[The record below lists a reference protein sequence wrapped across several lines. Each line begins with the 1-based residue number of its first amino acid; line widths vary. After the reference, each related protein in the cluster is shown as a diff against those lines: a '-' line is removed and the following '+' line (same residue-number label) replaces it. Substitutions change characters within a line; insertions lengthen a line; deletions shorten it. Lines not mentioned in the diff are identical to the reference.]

1 MNRIPQWQKDFDRPA
16 SSSVSARWHR
26 DLLPQAVRNKRDG
39 VFAIGD
45 VRSGLIKRVA
55 AAVGEGAQV
64 VAALHGFWPRRGR
77 LQRRP
82 AERAAKE
89 QAVTGDTTGISYK
102 DKDGR

>member
-1 MNRIPQWQKDFDRPA
+1 VNRIPQWQKDFDRPA

-26 DLLPQAVRNKRDG
+26 DVLPQAAGNKRDG

-64 VAALHGFWPRRGR
+64 VAPTTRRGR
-77 LQRRP
+77 NSSHPGGFRWMSESSVSP
-82 AERAAKE
+82 F
-89 QAVTGDTTGISYK
+89 
-102 DKDGR
+102 